1 MSGSSVMLTAEQ
13 FSQLAT
19 KDYLNKTL
27 DEKLTH
33 FATKDYLDEK
43 LTHFAT
49 KDDLKNF
56 ATKDDLK
63 NFATKDD
70 LKELGDKLDLR
81 FGQLDYKIESSFD
94 NLNQR
99 IDKVVT
105 KLDRHEKDINDLNL
119 FTVDHAMR
127 IKKLEFRAF

>member
-43 LTHFAT
+43 LTH
-49 KDDLKNF
+49 F